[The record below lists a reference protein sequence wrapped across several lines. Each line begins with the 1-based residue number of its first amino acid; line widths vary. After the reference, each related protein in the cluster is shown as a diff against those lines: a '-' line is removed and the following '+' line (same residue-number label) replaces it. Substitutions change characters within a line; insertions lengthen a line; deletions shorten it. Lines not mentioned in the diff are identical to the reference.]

1 MNAIADIQVRGSP
14 PPWSITRLDGFVQSA
29 LTRARRE
36 GRELPPAFSV
46 SFCPWGERNA
56 AVHGLSALADVFE
69 PRYRLVHFT
78 SCGRPFLIAILT
90 GKDAAERQR
99 KAMRHL
105 PWSEH
110 FSATRHG
117 DRVTLTFLC
126 EVQDLDVEPPEAIGE
141 RSLKLLFESGEL
153 HDL

>member
-1 MNAIADIQVRGSP
+1 MTTIDEIRVQGSP
-14 PPWSITRLDGFVQSA
+14 PPWSITSLDGFVQSA
-29 LTRARRE
+29 LSRAGRQS
-36 GRELPPAFSV
+36 RELPASFRM

-56 AVHGLSALADVFE
+56 AVHEWSALADVFE

-90 GKDAAERQR
+90 GEDAGERQR

-110 FSATRHG
+110 FSATLDG
-117 DRVTLTFLC
+117 GLLTLTFIC
-126 EVQDLDVEPPEAIGE
+126 EVQHLDVESPESIE
-141 RSLKLLFESGEL
+141 DRSLKQLFESGEL